1 MGWVNWNRKSSDSGL
16 MRAPLG
22 VDLNAARA
30 RAANGRAVRNKLFPL
45 DDPHSDLPLAIT
57 LEKRTPEI
65 GRAAYAICRKLPH
78 AICAGYLPFLGQA
91 QEWKGGRTALT
102 ADSAL
107 ALAFE
112 RLRTALQGH
121 EGVSLALP
129 TYLSLQQVGRILAI
143 AERSKLKVLGTAVTP
158 LALAAERATHY
169 LYGHE
174 EAAESPRPGRS
185 ITPTSVLIVDVDD
198 YAMTVSV
205 VRMSEEE
212 VRTIGTATFPRLGA
226 KLWRDRLVDALAD
239 KCVRNCRRDPRD
251 TADAEQMLY
260 DQIEESI
267 DRARTGQRVSL
278 TVRSTH
284 WFQDLVL
291 TPAELDG
298 FCVQLCR
305 QAAEEVRHLLS
316 SLNETEPPRAA
327 WLTHDAGRLPGLAAS
342 LHQNMTERTNVRV
355 LHPEA
360 AAVAAVNL
368 IDRWSAGE
376 LPRTH
381 LDTVIPLPFKVDP
394 RIAARPP
401 LAVR

>member
-1 MGWVNWNRKSSDSGL
+1 MGWVNWNRKSSDSAV

-22 VDLNAARA
+22 VDLNAGRA

-45 DDPHSDLPLAIT
+45 DEPHSDLPLAIS
-57 LEKRTPEI
+57 LEKRTPDV
-65 GRAAYAICRKLPH
+65 GRAAYAVCRKLPH
-78 AICAGYLPFLGQA
+78 AICAGYLPMLGQA
-91 QEWKGGRTALT
+91 QEWKGSRTALS
-102 ADSAL
+102 ADAALSL
-107 ALAFE
+107 ALE
-112 RLRTALQGH
+112 RLRVALQGH
-121 EGVSLALP
+121 EGVSFALP

-143 AERSKLKVLGTAVTP
+143 AERSKLKVMGTAVTP

-174 EAAESPRPGRS
+174 EAAESPRPGRF
-185 ITPTSVLIVDVDD
+185 IQPTSVLIVDVDD

-212 VRTIGTATFPRLGA
+212 VRTIGSATFPRLGA
-226 KLWRDRLVDALAD
+226 RLWRDRLLDALAD

-291 TPAELDG
+291 TPADLDG

-305 QAAEEVRHLLS
+305 QAAEEVRNLLA

-368 IDRWSAGE
+368 IERWSVGE

-394 RIAARPP
+394 RIATRPP

>member
-1 MGWVNWNRKSSDSGL
+1 MGWVNWSRKTTDSGV

-22 VDLNAARA
+22 VDLNAGRA
-30 RAANGRAVRNKLFPL
+30 RAANGRAVRNKLFLL
-45 DDPHSDLPLAIT
+45 DEPHIDLPLTIT
-57 LEKRTPEI
+57 LEKRPPEV
-65 GRAAYAICRKLPH
+65 GRAAHAVWRKLPH
-78 AICAGYLPFLGQA
+78 TICAAYLPMLGQA
-91 QEWKGGRTALT
+91 QEWRAGRNALT
-102 ADSAL
+102 ADAAVTL
-107 ALAFE
+107 ALE
-112 RLRTALQGH
+112 RLRVALQGH
-121 EGVSLALP
+121 DGVSFALP
-129 TYLSLQQVGRILAI
+129 TYLSLQQVGRFLGI
-143 AERSKLKVLGTAVTP
+143 AERAKLKVLGTAVTP

-174 EAAESPRPGRS
+174 EAESPRPGRS

-198 YAMTVSV
+198 HALTVAV

-212 VRTIGTATFPRLGA
+212 VRIVGTATFARLGA
-226 KLWRDRLVDALAD
+226 RLWRDRLLDSLAD
-239 KCVRNCRRDPRD
+239 RCVRNCRRDPRD

-278 TVRSTH
+278 SVRSTH
-284 WFQDLVL
+284 WYQDLIL
-291 TPAELDG
+291 TPADLDG
-298 FCVQLCR
+298 FCATLCR
-305 QAAEEVRHLLS
+305 QAAEEVRQLLV
-316 SLNETEPPRAA
+316 SLNEVEPPRAA
-327 WLTHDAGRLPGLAAS
+327 WLTHDAGRLPGLAAA
-342 LHQNMTERTNVRV
+342 LHHNMTERTNVRV

-394 RIAARPP
+394 RIANRSPLVAR
-401 LAVR
+401 